1 MGKSAVVR
9 VRSIR
14 IDRTELAQ
22 NCLEDAGIEGDYRV
36 LRRTHEQILM
46 DRLEAR
52 DYKEGSVIEI
62 SAKRLRHSVQTAL
75 RQYADLRTN
84 RGQKAAQEAWGTPIV
99 KVSEGLWRLGVRKT
113 SDVV

>member
-1 MGKSAVVR
+1 
-9 VRSIR
+9 
-14 IDRTELAQ
+14 
-22 NCLEDAGIEGDYRV
+22 
-36 LRRTHEQILM
+36 M

-62 SAKRLRHSVQTAL
+62 SE
-75 RQYADLRTN
+75 YADLRTN